1 MGPALAKGVHKWPN
15 KYINEK
21 KALLAKN
28 RQPFPKLNWSDNP
41 RPVQSRLGCKSQ
53 NVPAVQSAFWLHDP
67 GEIIICTNIKSSRL
81 LFD

>member
-28 RQPFPKLNWSDNP
+28 RRPFPKLNWSDNP
-41 RPVQSRLGCKSQ
+41 RPVQ
-53 NVPAVQSAFWLHDP
+53 AVLAAHPRMYQLSNQYSGSMIPVKLSGSFAQ
-67 GEIIICTNIKSSRL
+67 T
-81 LFD
+81 

>member
-1 MGPALAKGVHKWPN
+1 MGPALAKGVYKWPN

-41 RPVQSRLGCKSQ
+41 RPVQSRLGCKFQ
-53 NVPAVQSAFWLHDP
+53 NVPAV
-67 GEIIICTNIKSSRL
+67 
-81 LFD
+81 